1 MGIGDPDPFLNS
13 TKIWLVGF
21 PLEFLD
27 FHSISISNNEN
38 RSNFLVICHGKGKIL
53 DSVLRLDW
61 VGSYRTTSSTV
72 VRASEFVSRQL
83 RCMFDNLHF
92 SLSPSPSRIGPLK
105 PLWLH
110 SKPPSAIVWAIF
122 SCIFRFPLS
131 SMGPWGNS
139 GIRNASRIAATLREN
154 GEKCAKLVKTEQSQM
169 ALDPK

>member
-1 MGIGDPDPFLNS
+1 MPIMGIGDPDPFLNS

-38 RSNFLVICHGKGKIL
+38 RSNFLVIWYGKGKIL

-72 VRASEFVSRQL
+72 VRASQFVSRQL

-110 SKPPSAIVWAIF
+110 SKPPLGHCLSDF
-122 SCIFRFPLS
+122 QLHFPIPFVID
-131 SMGPWGNS
+131 GAVRQFGN
-139 GIRNASRIAATLREN
+139 
-154 GEKCAKLVKTEQSQM
+154 
-169 ALDPK
+169 P